1 VIIGVSQVAVPV
13 VDKERA
19 KEFWTE
25 KVGFDVHTDEE
36 YGAERWIEIAPPD
49 GSPLLVLTDRS
60 ANEPGAG
67 DRDELPDSPVLFV
80 CDDMERTHRELS
92 ARGVRFAI
100 PPTQMSFG
108 WWAVFEDDDGI
119 RYGLGQSG

>member
-1 VIIGVSQVAVPV
+1 MLELPHGEAVRPGVKSDTQAPR
-13 VDKERA
+13 DGEAR
-19 KEFWTE
+19 
-25 KVGFDVHTDEE
+25 
-36 YGAERWIEIAPPD
+36 GAERWIEIAPPD

-67 DRDELPDSPVLFV
+67 DRDELPDSPVRFV